1 MISSWYDLLLP
12 FLSPSQVLTVPGLL
26 RCYVGLWSHWISD
39 PSMLTVFFL
48 VVPSLH
54 GRPRNNPQSS
64 VLMQRL
70 SCEQWFSWRLRLLG
84 YARYWRTLSFC
95 SSLLSDSTDAVS
107 ITRDPVKHELTKLS
121 HCETHSSR
129 TSSIMLDI
137 KQILEQLPYVNLKKI
152 SRHDIILA
160 HELAKICFCET
171 QYKHR
176 CLHIRTSYPYEHH
189 RETGSKKLIRRVLR
203 LTKSPYTRSPRCWR
217 EHRLPPKN
225 ITFMR
230 HQSVESRI

>member
-1 MISSWYDLLLP
+1 LACDPIGSMILLFLLCFSWWFPHWMEDQETTRSLP
-12 FLSPSQVLTVPGLL
+12 FECRGWVASDGSLDGRGYLATLGIG
-26 RCYVGLWSHWISD
+26 GLWC
-39 PSMLTVFFL
+39 L
-48 VVPSLH
+48 
-54 GRPRNNPQSS
+54 
-64 VLMQRL
+64 
-70 SCEQWFSWRLRLLG
+70 
-84 YARYWRTLSFC
+84 C

-121 HCETHSSR
+121 PCETHSSR

-203 LTKSPYTRSPRCWR
+203 LTKSPRTSRCR
-217 EHRLPPKN
+217 RKRHLPLNN
-225 ITFMR
+225 ILPF
-230 HQSVESRI
+230 